1 MMQAFAIAVA
11 AAVGLGTIAFFI
23 GLGRM
28 IASRD
33 PSIKDRLDLVSHL
46 PAAEDVAAEASPQPQ
61 LPSTPIFRVLN
72 RILGGQAFA
81 SAIATDLARANLPL
95 TVSEYVVLSLV
106 SVGAM
111 FLLTLALSR
120 QIVIACIGGA
130 IGWRLPGLYAKRL
143 ERKRLSAFQEQL
155 PDVLTLLVGT
165 LRSGYGMPSAL
176 STVGKQMPA
185 PASEEFDRVVR
196 EIGLGLPAVQA
207 LRNLVRRVRS
217 DDLDLVVTAITIQHE
232 VGGNLAVILETISDT
247 IRERVRLKAQLRTL
261 TVQHRLTRSILT
273 ALPFVLAVIIYFLN
287 PEYML
292 ALFTPGPTLI
302 IPIASVAFIVIGWIA
317 LGRLSQIEI

>member
-1 MMQAFAIAVA
+1 MQGFALFVAVA
-11 AAVGLGTIAFFI
+11 AGLGTIMFFV
-23 GLGRM
+23 GVGRM

-46 PAAEDVAAEASPQPQ
+46 PAAQDVTAEAGPQPQ
-61 LPSTPIFRVLN
+61 LPSTPVFRLLN

-95 TVSEYVVLSLV
+95 TVTEYVVLSFV
-106 SVGAM
+106 CVGAL
-111 FLLTLALSR
+111 FLLTLAMSR
-120 QIVIACIGGA
+120 HIVVACIGGA

-143 ERKRLSAFQEQL
+143 ERKRLSAFQDQL

-176 STVGKQMPA
+176 STVAKQMPA

-207 LRNLVRRVRS
+207 LRNLVRRVQS
-217 DDLDLVVTAITIQHE
+217 DDLDLVVTAINIQHE
-232 VGGNLAVILETISDT
+232 VGGNLAVILETITDT

-287 PEYML
+287 PVYML
-292 ALFTPGPTLI
+292 ALFTPGPTLL
-302 IPIASVAFIVIGWIA
+302 IPIASVAFIVTGWIA
-317 LGRLSQIEI
+317 MGRLSNIEI